1 MILEAFVLVLDTAS
15 SRQMLSGGELRCC
28 RSVVASR
35 SAGGGMKDEAESTSS
50 EDRCCIE
57 LHAEGACLE
66 GSWSGL
72 AVVEELNACMW
83 HHEVDTE
90 HVSQAQMHFSIGYGC
105 VSLLV

>member
-1 MILEAFVLVLDTAS
+1 MILETFVVVLDTAS

-50 EDRCCIE
+50 EDRCCMK

-66 GSWSGL
+66 GFRSSL
-72 AVVEELNACMW
+72 AMICMW